1 MDLEWWSKFHVIL
14 CLLVFTTFQKPLLCW
29 RQTCTRILRNED
41 NEGGL
46 CWSSWRQLKVSE
58 RLKFYEVLKSS
69 EKSEMQKETAEALRS
84 WSRNPRPTS
93 SPCPSRS
100 RPHPPMMSAAKM
112 ARAEKPTK
120 KAPMRPEDQNGSKW
134 IKVDQTRK
142 TALRDGR
149 DTERLSACFGTRCI
163 NCPSQVPAFLP
174 KRQRRA
180 GNSCRVCKSKEVQIW
195 CWTFAGHLQNFSEK
209 LVQQHEWQC
218 PCRCHL
224 QTQMN
229 SSLEIMIKSVSG
241 RCGSNSCSN
250 YEHFMI
256 ILPSDSLTA
265 ILLHRYFECDLKC
278 S

>member
-1 MDLEWWSKFHVIL
+1 MKFW
-14 CLLVFTTFQKPLLCW
+14 K
-29 RQTCTRILRNED
+29 
-41 NEGGL
+41 
-46 CWSSWRQLKVSE
+46 
-58 RLKFYEVLKSS
+58 VLKSL
-69 EKSEMQKETAEALRS
+69 KCKKKLRKHFA
-84 WSRNPRPTS
+84 RGVAIHVQPLHLARPGPVRTLQWWAQQRWRGQ
-93 SPCPSRS
+93 RS
-100 RPHPPMMSAAKM
+100 QQRRHRCGLRIKM
-112 ARAEKPTK
+112 
-120 KAPMRPEDQNGSKW
+120 DQSGSKW

>member
-134 IKVDQTRK
+134 IEVDQSGSNTQNC
-142 TALRDGR
+142 
-149 DTERLSACFGTRCI
+149 TER
-163 NCPSQVPAFLP
+163 
-174 KRQRRA
+174 RQRYWETFSVFRHTLHQLSFP
-180 GNSCRVCKSKEVQIW
+180 GSCLPAKE
-195 CWTFAGHLQNFSEK
+195 TAPR
-209 LVQQHEWQC
+209 WQF
-218 PCRCHL
+218 L
-224 QTQMN
+224 
-229 SSLEIMIKSVSG
+229 
-241 RCGSNSCSN
+241 
-250 YEHFMI
+250 
-256 ILPSDSLTA
+256 
-265 ILLHRYFECDLKC
+265 
-278 S
+278 

>member
-1 MDLEWWSKFHVIL
+1 M
-14 CLLVFTTFQKPLLCW
+14 LV
-29 RQTCTRILRNED
+29 
-41 NEGGL
+41 
-46 CWSSWRQLKVSE
+46 E
-58 RLKFYEVLKSS
+58 RLKFYEVLKVWNA
-69 EKSEMQKETAEALRS
+69 KKTAEALPS
-84 WSRNPRPTS
+84 LSLSNPRPTS

-120 KAPMRPEDQNGSKW
+120 KAPMRPEDQSGSKW

-180 GNSCRVCKSKEVQIW
+180 GNSCRVSKSKEVQIW
-195 CWTFAGHLQNFSEK
+195 CWTFAELLWKACSAA
-209 LVQQHEWQC
+209 WQC

-224 QTQMN
+224 QTQIN

-256 ILPSDSLTA
+256 TLPSDSYSSA
-265 ILLHRYFECDLKC
+265 SILWVWFEMLLNLRRFPRA
-278 S
+278 